1 MPKPARLAGAFAP
14 ALLAAWP
21 AAAEPLVWGFS
32 AEQLEYRVGDETDVL
47 AWDFDAFAGSDEL
60 RLVWRSEA
68 EYGTDEDEFETL
80 ENQLRL
86 HWPIGDF
93 WDAAVGVR
101 VDTPAGPDR
110 AHGLIGLQGL
120 APQWFE
126 IDLGLFVSNNPFV
139 RFETEYELLVTN
151 RLILTPSIEVELP
164 LTDDEPI
171 GAGAFGPRLEVGAR
185 LSYDLID
192 RSVAPYI
199 GLHYE
204 RLFGETADLA
214 RADDEERDAL
224 FLVAG
229 LRLRF

>member
-1 MPKPARLAGAFAP
+1 MRKLGLLAGALAP
-14 ALLAAWP
+14 ALLAGTP
-21 AAAEPLVWGFS
+21 AAAEALIWGFS
-32 AEQLEYRVGDETDVL
+32 AEQLEYRLGDETDVL

-60 RLVWRSEA
+60 RLVWRSEG

-86 HWPIGDF
+86 HRPISDF
-93 WDAAVGVR
+93 WDLAVGIR
-101 VDTPAGPDR
+101 ADTPAGPDR
-110 AHGLIGLQGL
+110 LHGLIGLQGL

-126 IDLGLFVSNNPFV
+126 IDLGLFVSNNPFL
-139 RFETEYELLVTN
+139 RFETEYELLLTN
-151 RLILTPSIEVELP
+151 RLILTPSIEAELP

-171 GAGAFGPRLEVGAR
+171 GAGAFGPRVEVGAR

-192 RSVAPYI
+192 RSVSPYLGI
-199 GLHYE
+199 HYE
-204 RLFGETADLA
+204 RLFGESADLA

-224 FLVAG
+224 FVVAG

>member
-1 MPKPARLAGAFAP
+1 MRKHGLLAGALAP
-14 ALLAAWP
+14 ALFAAAP

-32 AEQLEYRVGDETDVL
+32 AEQFEYRLGDETDVL
-47 AWDFDAFAGSDEL
+47 AWDFDAFTGSDEL
-60 RLVWRSEA
+60 RLVWRSEG
-68 EYGTDEDEFETL
+68 EYGTNEDEFETL

-86 HWPIGDF
+86 HRPISDF
-93 WDAAVGVR
+93 WDLAVGIR
-101 VDTPAGPDR
+101 ADTPAGPDR
-110 AHGLIGLQGL
+110 VHGLIGLQGL

-126 IDLGLFVSNNPFV
+126 IDLGLFVSNNPFFRV
-139 RFETEYELLVTN
+139 ETEYELLLTN
-151 RLILTPSIEVELP
+151 RLILTPSIEAELP

-171 GAGAFGPRLEVGAR
+171 GVGAFGPRVEVGVR

-192 RSVAPYI
+192 RSVSPYL

-204 RLFGETADLA
+204 RLFGESADLA

-224 FLVAG
+224 FVVAG